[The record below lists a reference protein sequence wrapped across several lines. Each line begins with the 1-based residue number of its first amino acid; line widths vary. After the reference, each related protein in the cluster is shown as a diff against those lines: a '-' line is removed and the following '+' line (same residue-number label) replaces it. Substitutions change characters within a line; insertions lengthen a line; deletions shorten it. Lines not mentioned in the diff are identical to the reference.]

1 MGVRNQQRRAAKKKA
16 REQRQRQRSET
27 AGPAYPGFGVFGQP
41 TEADRIEG
49 VLRLAARAVAQD
61 DPDLL
66 DDCVAQLVVA
76 DDQVVDLVIDSAYR
90 QCVTALWQ
98 HGWMPADLL
107 RIIRREHGKRAADL
121 VAGQV
126 GAQLHGYAAATVAD
140 RWHSQLREWEIDP
153 WSADRPDQRVTAW
166 AQRSKLDRFSALILA
181 VRALTTMVELPRLEL
196 VAPLPGSVRPGADGP
211 DRRAQAARPAKAS
224 GVAGGTGADE
234 RQLARIRALLAKA
247 ESTEFPEEA
256 EALSAKAQELMTRHS
271 IDHALIAAARPAG
284 AAGPSPIAVRVGLDA
299 PYEQAKAFL
308 LQQVAEANRCRSVWS
323 AKLGF
328 ATVVGFAGDC
338 ESVELL
344 HTSLLVQATTAMV
357 RNGPQRGRGGQ
368 STTRSFRQSF
378 LEAYAVRIGQ
388 RLQSVADDA
397 GRAAAAQT
405 GTALVPVLAARDEQV
420 QQATEELFPD
430 IGGRRISGNDRAGW
444 IAGTAAADQASLG
457 ARQSIAT

>member
-16 REQRQRQRSET
+16 KEQRQRLRAEST
-27 AGPAYPGFGVFGQP
+27 GTAYPGFGGFGAP
-41 TEADRIEG
+41 TEADRVEA
-49 VLRLAARAVAQD
+49 VLRLAARAASQD
-61 DPDLL
+61 LPDEL
-66 DDCVAQLVVA
+66 DDRVAELVTA
-76 DDQVVDLVIDSAYR
+76 DGQVVDLVLGSAFQ

-107 RIIRREHGKRAADL
+107 RVVRREHGKRAVTL
-121 VAGQV
+121 IAGQ
-126 GAQLHGYAAATVAD
+126 AETQLRGYAAATVSD
-140 RWHSQLREWEIDP
+140 RWHSQLREHDIEP
-153 WSADRPDQRVTAW
+153 WATDRPDQRLTAW
-166 AQRSKLDRFSALILA
+166 AERSKLDRFSALILA
-181 VRALTTMVELPRLEL
+181 VRVLTLMVELPRLEL
-196 VAPLPGSVRPGADGP
+196 VAPLPGSVRPGAAGP
-211 DRRAQAARPAKAS
+211 ERRRPS
-224 GVAGGTGADE
+224 AGSDADE
-234 RQLARIRALLAKA
+234 RQLGRIRALLAKA

-256 EALSAKAQELMTRHS
+256 EALSAKAQELMTRYS
-271 IDHALIAAARPAG
+271 IDHALLAAADPAG
-284 AAGPSPIAVRVGLDA
+284 DTAPRPIAVRVGLDA
-299 PYEQAKAFL
+299 PYEQAKALL

-344 HTSLLVQATTAMV
+344 HTSLLVQATTALV

-397 GRAAAAQT
+397 GRQAAERT
-405 GTALVPVLAARDEQV
+405 GAALVPVLAARDEQV
-420 QQATEELFPD
+420 QQATERLFPEL
-430 IGGRRISGNDRAGW
+430 GGRTISGNNRDGW

-457 ARQSIAT
+457 ARQPIAN

>member
-1 MGVRNQQRRAAKKKA
+1 MDVRNQQRRAAKKKA
-16 REQRQRQRSET
+16 REQGQRQPGAST
-27 AGPAYPGFGVFGQP
+27 GPAYPGFGVFGQP

-49 VLRLAARAVAQD
+49 VLRLAARAVARD
-61 DPDLL
+61 EPDTL

-76 DDQVVDLVIDSAYR
+76 DDQLVDLVVDSAYR

-121 VAGQV
+121 VAAQV

-153 WSADRPDQRVTAW
+153 WSADRPDQRLTAW
-166 AQRSKLDRFSALILA
+166 AQQSKLDRFSALILA
-181 VRALTTMVELPRLEL
+181 VRALTMMVELPRLEL

-211 DRRAQAARPAKAS
+211 DRRTRAAQASAAS
-224 GVAGGTGADE
+224 AGAGADE
-234 RQLARIRALLAKA
+234 RQLTRIRALLAKA

-271 IDHALIAAARPAG
+271 IDHALLAAARPSG
-284 AAGPSPIAVRVGLDA
+284 DAGPTPIAVRVGLDA

-308 LQQVAEANRCRSVWS
+308 LQQVAEANGCRSVWS

-338 ESVELL
+338 EAVELL

-357 RNGPQRGRGGQ
+357 RNGPQRVRGGQ

-388 RLQSVADDA
+388 RLRSVADDA

-405 GTALVPVLAARDEQV
+405 GAALVPVLAARDEQV
-420 QQATEELFPD
+420 QQATEELFPEL
-430 IGGRRISGNDRAGW
+430 GGRAISGNNRAGW